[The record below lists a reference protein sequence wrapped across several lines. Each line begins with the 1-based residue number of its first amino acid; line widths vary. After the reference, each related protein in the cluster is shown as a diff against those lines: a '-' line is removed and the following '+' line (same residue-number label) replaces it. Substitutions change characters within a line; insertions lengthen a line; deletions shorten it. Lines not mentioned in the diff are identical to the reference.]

1 MHTEVIATPR
11 IKFHC
16 RIAGDPDHMP
26 LLLVHGSYATSR
38 WWEPVM
44 RLLDDGFYVV
54 APDLRGCGETWRLQN
69 QPSAGQTNQ
78 HTNDYAI
85 ESQAADL
92 AALADA
98 LGWDEF
104 DLMGH
109 SSGGAIAMEFAL
121 ANPERV
127 HTLTLLDSAPI
138 EGVFT
143 PVDMLMLLEQMREDR
158 ELLRNALAALMPTYP
173 TGLNASAE
181 NTVDDSLIQNQEPA
195 DASAANDTAANDT
208 AANEPP
214 AHPAGP
220 EFFEQLVEDAT
231 QMDPAAY
238 TAVAEALNRWNR
250 FADADEL
257 TMPTLLVWG
266 ELDSVVDRDTTTRT
280 LIAIPGANNLEVI
293 RNVGHSPMLEA
304 PLAVAERFIEFVTDD
319 LDEYE
324 QVRRDAFE

>member
-11 IKFHC
+11 IEFHC
-16 RIAGDPDHMP
+16 RIAGDPNHMP

-44 RLLDDGFYVV
+44 RLLDDGFYIV

-69 QPSAGQTNQ
+69 QLSAGEPNQ
-78 HTNDYAI
+78 HTHDYKNDYEI
-85 ESQAADL
+85 ESQAVDL
-92 AALADA
+92 AALVDA

-181 NTVDDSLIQNQEPA
+181 ESADDSAIESQEPA
-195 DASAANDTAANDT
+195 SDPPAND
-208 AANEPP
+208 PP

-250 FADADEL
+250 FTDADEL
-257 TMPTLLVWG
+257 TMPTLLIWG

-304 PLAVAERFIEFVTDD
+304 PVAVAERFIEFVTDD